1 MCKTSSPGCARA
13 LVSDPSRCGDAAW
26 ARPPPSWLARGTR
39 VSQAS
44 SWTRPLRRLSRL
56 LCRLQGVGRGERR
69 PSGFPLRPGCGRA
82 GGGRTRGGR
91 AGQRRAGQERAPLPR
106 QDSAACGRNPAAR
119 SDLPL
124 REQRF
129 FTALYVHRSPPR
141 CGTERGSICT
151 SAAPSMRR
159 PLAKCPR
166 SSPQRSATPSCG
178 HTIPSAYRRPSAG
191 RTRWSTSRA
200 TTTPVGPL
208 PSSTPLPPSS
218 PPSWRCLQKKSCRCR
233 ATQPATYCRS
243 CRRSPWGGVR
253 AYALPLRPQPSSAA
267 GRHPL
272 QKGGCRGPI
281 TAAATA
287 VRLLAAHR
295 TC

>member
-56 LCRLQGVGRGERR
+56 RSSWWWADPRGKGGPETGRSRTCP
-69 PSGFPLRPGCGRA
+69 PSSSR
-82 GGGRTRGGR
+82 
-91 AGQRRAGQERAPLPR
+91 QR
-106 QDSAACGRNPAAR
+106 C
-119 SDLPL
+119 
-124 REQRF
+124 
-129 FTALYVHRSPPR
+129 VWSPPR

-267 GRHPL
+267 GRHLL

-281 TAAATA
+281 TAAATV